1 MTPTP
6 SMRDGPQRG
15 SARSVTIAMEV
26 VALLA
31 RVRYGCTASEI
42 AECVGVSKT
51 TVGRVLAAMEA
62 ARLAT
67 RDHDN
72 HGQRQRW
79 TATVRSR

>member
-1 MTPTP
+1 MIPTP
-6 SMRDGPQRG
+6 SMRGGRRRG
-15 SARSVTIAMEV
+15 TTRSVTIAMDV
-26 VALLA
+26 IAMLA
-31 RVRYGCTASEI
+31 RMRYGYTAAEI